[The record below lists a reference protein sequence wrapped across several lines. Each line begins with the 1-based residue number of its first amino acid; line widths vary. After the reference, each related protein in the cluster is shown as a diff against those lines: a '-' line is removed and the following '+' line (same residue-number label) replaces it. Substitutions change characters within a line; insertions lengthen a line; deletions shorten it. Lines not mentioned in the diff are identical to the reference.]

1 MKVSI
6 DLVKKVREITAA
18 SISDCRESLQE
29 AKGDI
34 DKAVEL
40 LRKRGLEI
48 AAKKSERIAQE
59 GRIEAYVHLG
69 NKIGVLLEVN
79 CETDFVAR
87 NEDFCRFT
95 KDLALQIVA
104 TNPLYINKEDVPKK
118 ELKGFKSKKED
129 YYKDNCLLEQI
140 FIKDPTILSKTI

>member
-1 MKVSI
+1 MKV
-6 DLVKKVREITAA
+6 DVGLVKKVREITSA
-18 SISDCRESLQE
+18 SISDCRESLQK

-34 DKAVEL
+34 NKAVEL

-48 AAKKSERIAQE
+48 AAKKSARIAQE

-69 NKIGVLLEVN
+69 NKLGVLLEVN

-118 ELKGFKSKKED
+118 EIKGF
-129 YYKDNCLLEQI
+129 I
-140 FIKDPTILSKTI
+140 